1 MRHPIEKRRFA
12 PAAIAAAALTT
23 MVLFEAVVSLAA
35 PSRAAKPGTAVAVAS
50 VGAAAAAQR

>member
-12 PAAIAAAALTT
+12 PTAIAAAALTT
-23 MVLFEAVVSLAA
+23 LVLFEAVVSLAA
-35 PSRAAKPGTAVAVAS
+35 PSRAAKPDTAVAVAS